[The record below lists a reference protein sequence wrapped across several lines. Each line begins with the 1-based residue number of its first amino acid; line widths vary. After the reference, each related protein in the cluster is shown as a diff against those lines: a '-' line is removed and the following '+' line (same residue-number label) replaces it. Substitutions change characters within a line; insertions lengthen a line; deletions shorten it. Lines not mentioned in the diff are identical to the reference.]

1 MTRRGQEEAL
11 SQCLADW
18 CQAALSMDWIGYR
31 ERRLIWQVVLAAEE
45 YREGRQRALE
55 LPESWVDRDVS
66 CLRVAVEE
74 LAR

>member
-11 SQCLADW
+11 GQCLADW
-18 CQAALSMDWIGYR
+18 CQAALSMNWIGYR

-45 YREGRQRALE
+45 YRAERQRAPD
-55 LPESWVDRDVS
+55 LPDGWVDRDVR

-74 LAR
+74 LTR